1 MHEREKGEEG
11 RRKEEREGERGGER
25 ERGER
30 GERGGEKGG
39 KEGERERKRKGKE
52 EGERARADGAA
63 AKRGTAH
70 AAVKKFFGGCAPR
83 PRLTVEGEGCHRT
96 RRDKCEGEIGK
107 GEQGASDA
115 LTQRAAA

>member
-11 RRKEEREGERGGER
+11 RRKEEREGERG
-25 ERGER
+25 

-52 EGERARADGAA
+52 EGERARTEGAA

-70 AAVKKFFGGCAPR
+70 RRQIFLV
-83 PRLTVEGEGCHRT
+83 VEGEGRHST
-96 RRDKCEGEIGK
+96 RREKCEGEIGK